1 MRKHQ
6 RGVTFIGWLFL
17 LMPLAV
23 LVYVGIRVTPLY
35 LNYFRVV
42 RSLEQLAT
50 DTRGDAQINPVALR
64 NSLEKRFDV
73 EYVDRPSAKEIDIHR
88 EGDRWVAVADYE
100 DPAPLFANV
109 LIIVQFRKQVD
120 LQ

>member
-6 RGVTFIGWLFL
+6 RGVTFIGWVFL
-17 LMPLAV
+17 LIPLAI
-23 LVYVGIRVTPLY
+23 LVYVGIRLTPLY

-42 RSLEQLAT
+42 RSLEQLAA

-64 NSLEKRFDV
+64 ASIEKRFDV
-73 EYVDRPSAKEIDIHR
+73 EYVDRPAPKEIDIHR
-88 EGDRWVAVADYE
+88 DGDHWVAVADYE
-100 DPAPLFANV
+100 DPAPLFGNV

>member
-1 MRKHQ
+1 MRKQQ

-17 LMPLAV
+17 LMPIAI
-23 LVYVGIRVTPLY
+23 LVYVGIRVAPLY

-42 RSLEQLAT
+42 RSLEQLAA

-64 NSLEKRFDV
+64 SSLEKRFDV
-73 EYVDRPSAKEIDIHR
+73 EYIDHPAPKDIDIHR
-88 EGDRWVAVADYE
+88 EGNRWVAVADYE
-100 DPAPLFANV
+100 DPAPLFANI
-109 LIIVQFRKQVD
+109 LILVQFRKQVD

>member
-6 RGVTFIGWLFL
+6 RGVTFIGWMFL
-17 LMPLAV
+17 LIPLAI

-42 RSLEQLAT
+42 RSLEQLAA
-50 DTRGDAQINPVALR
+50 DTKGDSQINPVALR
-64 NSLEKRFDV
+64 ASIEKRFDV
-73 EYVDRPSAKEIDIHR
+73 EYVDHPAAKEIDIHR

-100 DPAPLFANV
+100 DPAPLFGNV
-109 LIIVQFRKQVD
+109 LILVQFRKQVD